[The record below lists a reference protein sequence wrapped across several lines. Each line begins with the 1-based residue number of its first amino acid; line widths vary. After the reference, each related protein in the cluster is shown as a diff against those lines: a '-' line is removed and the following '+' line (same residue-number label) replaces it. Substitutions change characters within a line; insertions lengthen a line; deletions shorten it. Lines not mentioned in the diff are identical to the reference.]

1 MNKGSVFPRK
11 FQIVPRGLPF
21 VAKIRPFIRLN
32 LPFVALRFAVR
43 IFLLKFNSFPTNL
56 SLKEGMRLVYGENT
70 LHKCSYTCIARK
82 PRCGSCIIEDLCEYK
97 EKVDI

>member
-32 LPFVALRFAVR
+32 LPFVAKIRPFIRLNLPFVALRFAVR
-43 IFLLKFNSFPTNL
+43 IFLLKF
-56 SLKEGMRLVYGENT
+56 V
-70 LHKCSYTCIARK
+70 
-82 PRCGSCIIEDLCEYK
+82 
-97 EKVDI
+97 

>member
-43 IFLLKFNSFPTNL
+43 IFLLKFAEFNLQMQQNS
-56 SLKEGMRLVYGENT
+56 
-70 LHKCSYTCIARK
+70 
-82 PRCGSCIIEDLCEYK
+82 D
-97 EKVDI
+97 

>member
-11 FQIVPRGLPF
+11 FQIGPRGLPF

-43 IFLLKFNSFPTNL
+43 IFLLKF
-56 SLKEGMRLVYGENT
+56 V
-70 LHKCSYTCIARK
+70 
-82 PRCGSCIIEDLCEYK
+82 
-97 EKVDI
+97 